1 MVNGEWTSRIIEG
14 TEDDSYM
21 GRWSVIRLQGKGNR
35 KLAIICGY
43 RPVKTEIRKTGSSI
57 VYRQQWNHMRALG
70 NENPE
75 PRSQFLKDLTKYI
88 KSLRDDNHEILL
100 MLDANESTGK
110 KNSHINRFFTD
121 CGLSDLHATKHRN
134 LPDPPNTYM
143 RGKKCIDFIAGTT
156 GIIKSMEK
164 AGIEAF
170 SQTFHSDHRGLYVD
184 LNLTDLLAGKP
195 TDLGSIPS

>member
-14 TEDDSYM
+14 TEDDSGM

-43 RPVKTEIRKTGSSI
+43 RPVKTEMRTTGSST

-100 MLDANESTGK
+100 MLDANESTGE

-134 LPDPPNTYM
+134 LPDPSNTNMWGGVY
-143 RGKKCIDFIAGTT
+143 RLHSRNNRNNHINGK
-156 GIIKSMEK
+156 S
-164 AGIEAF
+164 
-170 SQTFHSDHRGLYVD
+170 RYR
-184 LNLTDLLAGKP
+184 
-195 TDLGSIPS
+195 SIQSNVSLRPSRLICRP